1 MLAELAGAGG
11 VFVPG
16 LSGTARVRFAGL
28 DSLELTEIDAA
39 GTTGQLTMTRRD
51 GAAAFSGALSLA
63 SLDAMAL
70 LPVLAG
76 PSGMVAGEGVWP
88 DGPIDIGSAARA
100 STGRIDVA
108 VAEVT
113 AGGKPLLKDA
123 TFGIDW
129 DAQSISL
136 RDLTGAAERGT
147 LTLDAKVCC
156 SNPALPAKQ
165 VAGRLA
171 LDGVPLDLVAPGAI
185 AAGLDGT
192 LTASAAFD
200 GTGETMAAA
209 VRAMTGSGSYTISDF
224 SAQNFDPQAF
234 NSLGALTDIV
244 DMTPEAL
251 TAAVNEQLAK
261 GPFASNMFT
270 GSFTISGGTVR
281 SPNLAIAGSG
291 ARIFGSGNLQ
301 LADLTL
307 DARYAM
313 SPTVIAN
320 PESLVDPA
328 TAEVASYDVTSLV
341 DGMKIK
347 ASEIE
352 LARLEQLRLEDE
364 ARQKE
369 VTAERARVAAEQAAA
384 AEEAR
389 KKEEAEAAAKA
400 AQQSSEPPPP
410 PPAPVDLGL

>member
-1 MLAELAGAGG
+1 
-11 VFVPG
+11 
-16 LSGTARVRFAGL
+16 
-28 DSLELTEIDAA
+28 
-39 GTTGQLTMTRRD
+39 
-51 GAAAFSGALSLA
+51 
-63 SLDAMAL
+63 MAL
-70 LPVLAG
+70 LPLLAG
-76 PSGMVAGEGVWP
+76 PSGTVSGEGLWP
-88 DGPIDIGSAARA
+88 EGPIDIGNGPRA

-108 VAEVT
+108 VADLT
-113 AGGKPLLKDA
+113 AGGQELLTGA
-123 TFGIDW
+123 TFGLDW
-129 DAQSISL
+129 DAQSIGL
-136 RDLTGAAERGT
+136 RNLTGTAESGT

-165 VAGRLA
+165 ITGRLA
-171 LDGVPLDLVAPGAI
+171 LDDVPLDLVAPGAI
-185 AAGLDGT
+185 AAGLDGK

-200 GTGETMAAA
+200 GTGETMASA
-209 VRAMTGSGSYTISDF
+209 VDAMTGSGSYTLTDF
-224 SAQNFDPQAF
+224 AAQNFDPQAF
-234 NSLGALTDIV
+234 NGLGALTDIV

-270 GSFTISGGTVR
+270 GSFTIAGGTLR

-313 SPTVIAN
+313 SPTILAN
-320 PESLVDPA
+320 PESMVDPT
-328 TAEVASYDVTSLV
+328 TAEVAAVVTGPVWAPVASYDVASLV

-364 ARQKE
+364 ARQRE
-369 VTAERARVAAEQAAA
+369 VAAERARVAAEQAAA

-389 KKEEAEAAAKA
+389 KREAAEAAARA
-400 AQQSSEPPPP
+400 AAEQSARPPAPPP
-410 PPAPVDLGL
+410 PVDLGL